1 METTYDHA
9 SSTPRWY
16 EPVQLSM
23 RTTATLG
30 TYITV
35 VFISDAPQIPE
46 FNARLN
52 KAQLNT
58 LRCSSTV
65 LRTQRT
71 LDESRDKAFR
81 LLCCEQTVNIVP
93 HQLEQD
99 TAPITVNQTR
109 LSCYRLLLDII
120 AKAMEKTYGI

>member
-1 METTYDHA
+1 MEKTYDKVR
-9 SSTPRWY
+9 SSSRWY
-16 EPVQLSM
+16 EVIELSKS
-23 RTTATLG
+23 TAPTLG

-35 VFISDAPQIPE
+35 RFVNDANVAP
-46 FNARLN
+46 FNVRLS
-52 KAQLNT
+52 KQQLNT
-58 LRCSSTV
+58 LRCSSTM

-81 LLCCEQTVNIVP
+81 LLCCEQTVTIVP

-99 TAPITVNQTR
+99 TEPITVNQTR
-109 LSCYRLLLDII
+109 LSCYRLILNII